1 MHIVYFITWPITHRW
16 TVDGTNGT
24 ISTRSLFPV
33 AHRVRPLPA
42 VLDRSPLRTLQLAL
56 RKSHPRNFARLPS
69 ARWRRVATLG
79 GGLGRTAA
87 PPSPPSIAPKTCT
100 NKGTFGGGTRGEG
113 KIEFVQKKRRVG
125 GGGLRQKNFWR
136 TDDIDGPMSMD
147 VKSGRGRPCMH
158 THYDGRELRWF
169 FVYCPDGDYVGGD
182 WSIRTLSNS

>member
-113 KIEFVQKKRRVG
+113 KNWIRTEETSSRWRRPTTKEFLKDWRH
-125 GGGLRQKNFWR
+125 WR
-136 TDDIDGPMSMD
+136 TD
-147 VKSGRGRPCMH
+147 V
-158 THYDGRELRWF
+158 DGRKK
-169 FVYCPDGDYVGGD
+169 
-182 WSIRTLSNS
+182 WSR

>member
-33 AHRVRPLPA
+33 AHLVRPLPA

-100 NKGTFGGGTRGEG
+100 NKGTFG
-113 KIEFVQKKRRVG
+113 RR
-125 GGGLRQKNFWR
+125 
-136 TDDIDGPMSMD
+136 DA
-147 VKSGRGRPCMH
+147 GRGKKLNSYRRNVESVAAA
-158 THYDGRELRWF
+158 YDKRIFEGLTTLTDRCRW
-169 FVYCPDGDYVGGD
+169 
-182 WSIRTLSNS
+182 T